1 MMCCDHVCVVKKKK
15 KRKKS
20 FIPVQKND
28 KIAYLKKLNQ
38 MDQK

>member
-15 KRKKS
+15 KKKS
-20 FIPVQKND
+20 FSPVQKND
-28 KIAYLKKLNQ
+28 KIANLKKLNQ

>member
-1 MMCCDHVCVVKKKK
+1 MFVQLKKKE
-15 KRKKS
+15 KKS

-28 KIAYLKKLNQ
+28 KTANLKKLNQ

>member
-15 KRKKS
+15 RKNS

-28 KIAYLKKLNQ
+28 KIANLKKLNQ

>member
-1 MMCCDHVCVVKKKK
+1 MMCCDRVCVVKK

-20 FIPVQKND
+20 FILVQKND
-28 KIAYLKKLNQ
+28 KIANLKKLNQ

>member
-28 KIAYLKKLNQ
+28 KIANLKKLNQ

>member
-15 KRKKS
+15 KKKS
-20 FIPVQKND
+20 VIPVQKND
-28 KIAYLKKLNQ
+28 KIANLKKLNQ